1 MFRWE
6 IDESRSITKF
16 RRGPVYSIGWLFS
29 LAFCFWSARAT
40 TTHHFWFAI
49 SPGAQNSK
57 TPKTMRVR
65 GLWSVVSAQL
75 WRGADCFL
83 QQRRSMV

>member
-1 MFRWE
+1 MAIQFG
-6 IDESRSITKF
+6 I
-16 RRGPVYSIGWLFS
+16 LF
-29 LAFCFWSARAT
+29 LVSAGNHDAP
-40 TTHHFWFAI
+40 WFAI